1 MTTKWLTNLNLGLL
15 VLVGALLIGAFGFF
29 ITRPSTT
36 PPESRAKAEGTE
48 PKNAFRL
55 KDQAYQAIG
64 NSALSLSFSPLS
76 AQLPD
81 LRRHLVFYGKNG
93 RPDAIETAQAL
104 YFAFTG
110 NKTPSSLSPGER
122 LYILY
127 DKHLNPPQYL
137 FSPNNGKTPLW
148 IEAEQKGN
156 QALVKV
162 SMLDEEGDVVRTP
175 HAYAD
180 FSLPEKEFTKVGNS
194 TWEIGKW
201 RVDGTLL
208 ARQKARWYGIDRF
221 IEEHGGEEY
230 KDWMNKQRI
239 DIGEGEDVYS
249 LYVGAGD
256 CMVWKDDHWEVTK
269 PGNQTLGYSL
279 LCVKKV
285 DERVLNLELWDVG
298 GKGKISLN
306 LVKSN
311 EQWVPKNLEEGFKF
325 LGARTRSQF
334 IFDIQN
340 ERTFL
345 SPHDW
350 LVFTDGEWVKLTT
363 PQQIDDYVQRKMVGP
378 LFIFEGIEKHDDKQ
392 VITGA
397 LFNSSRTEMVP
408 VELQLQPTAPL
419 TPAQLAKKQR
429 DEKNRKTRET
439 NHPSMVKVKEQRDV
453 YPSPDY
459 PGPSSN
465 DDDDDE
471 YDGDY

>member
-1 MTTKWLTNLNLGLL
+1 MTAKWLTNLNLGILGL
-15 VLVGALLIGAFGFF
+15 IAALLIGAFGLFV
-29 ITRPSTT
+29 TRPTT
-36 PPESRAKAEGTE
+36 IPPESKAKTEGVE

-55 KDQAYQAIG
+55 KDQTYQAIG

-93 RPDAIETAQAL
+93 RPDATENAQAL

-110 NKTPSSLSPGER
+110 NKTPSSISQGER

-127 DKHLNPPQYL
+127 DKYLNPPQYL
-137 FSPNNGKTPLW
+137 FSPNNAKTPLW
-148 IEAEQKGN
+148 MEAEQKGN
-156 QALVKV
+156 QAVVKV
-162 SMLDEEGDVVRTP
+162 SMLDEEGEIIRNP
-175 HAYAD
+175 QAYAE
-180 FSLPEKEFTKVGNS
+180 FTLPEKEFMKVANTS
-194 TWEIGKW
+194 WELGKW

-221 IEEHGGEEY
+221 IEAHGGDEF

-239 DIGEGEDVYS
+239 DFGEAENIYS
-249 LYVGAGD
+249 TYVGAGD
-256 CMVWKDDHWEVTK
+256 CMIWKEDHWEVTQ
-269 PGNQTLGYSL
+269 PGSNTLGYPL

-298 GKGKISLN
+298 GKGKITLN

-350 LVFTDGEWVKLTT
+350 LVFTDGEWIKLTT
-363 PQQIDDYVQRKMVGP
+363 PQQIDDYVQRRIVGP

-392 VITGA
+392 VISGA

-408 VELQLQPTAPL
+408 MELQLQPSAQPTH
-419 TPAQLAKKQR
+419 TQLAKKQR

-439 NHPSMVKVKEQRDV
+439 NHQSMVKVKEQKD
-453 YPSPDY
+453 DY
-459 PGPSSN
+459 PTTEYSGPAS
-465 DDDDDE
+465 DDDDDDD
-471 YDGDY
+471 DGDY